1 MVFTIGGIVAVLFLI
16 ADQITKA
23 YIAANYSPSDFV
35 GNFIPGVIDFNYINN
50 SGGAWGLMEGYTW
63 ALLAI
68 TMLLII
74 ICISML
80 IKNGFKSKLLF
91 WAVCLILSGGI
102 GNMIDRIFR
111 GGKVVDF
118 IQFAFWK
125 EFPIFNIADCAVCI
139 GALLL
144 FLYFIADII
153 NDRKKQKNINVQI
166 SEIKSSEQDN

>member
-1 MVFTIGGIVAVLFLI
+1 
-16 ADQITKA
+16 
-23 YIAANYSPSDFV
+23 
-35 GNFIPGVIDFNYINN
+35 
-50 SGGAWGLMEGYTW
+50 
-63 ALLAI
+63 
-68 TMLLII
+68 
-74 ICISML
+74 
-80 IKNGFKSKLLF
+80 
-91 WAVCLILSGGI
+91 
-102 GNMIDRIFR
+102 MIDRIFR

>member
-91 WAVCLILSGGI
+91 WAVCLI
-102 GNMIDRIFR
+102 
-111 GGKVVDF
+111 
-118 IQFAFWK
+118 
-125 EFPIFNIADCAVCI
+125 FNIADCAVCI

-153 NDRKKQKNINVQI
+153 NDRKKQKNINVQV